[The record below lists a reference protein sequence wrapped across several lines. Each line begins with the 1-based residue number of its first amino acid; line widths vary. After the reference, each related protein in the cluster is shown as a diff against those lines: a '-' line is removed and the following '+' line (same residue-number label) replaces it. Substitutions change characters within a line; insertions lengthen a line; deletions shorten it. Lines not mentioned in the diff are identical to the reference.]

1 MQTIIIKAYISID
14 GEKHIFFT
22 LNEFETKLYVGS
34 QFLFNIFNIG
44 GHAYEVCQQNFEGM
58 QSFCHYHY
66 FGTAMKDTF

>member
-44 GHAYEVCQQNFEGM
+44 GHAYEVCQQRSELR
-58 QSFCHYHY
+58 
-66 FGTAMKDTF
+66 